1 MENEYGHIK
10 GFEPIIDE
18 NSKILILGT
27 LPSNESIKK
36 YKETGNQD
44 YYKDNS
50 NHFWEVISQLFLDG
64 RNIKTESYEYRK
76 ELLLNNY
83 IALWDVLKSADRL
96 KGKSKDDFKNPT
108 PNDIKSILKKYPN
121 ISYVYFNGKGKTLN
135 YFNKFNKD
143 IYNEFPQITFDWLY
157 STSNANNGNFKI
169 EQWENALKKF
179 EKEVESDNKN
189 EVISYFKN
197 LYDEIKNVNLNEE
210 KASEYLQKLYGK
222 AINGFPGFSDS
233 VDTLVNDYLKE
244 YKNREEALK
253 ELIRNQVIKC
263 TTSGFITGCPGL
275 LAIPIAL
282 PANICSVLYIQLRMI
297 AAIAK
302 IRGYDIYSDQVQT
315 FVFSCLVKGGIVD
328 VVATLPDEPQV
339 GWESELVA
347 LDIHEAV
354 AIEQAVNLHKPPE
367 VGGGHDGV
375 RFLLQ
380 QVVDATAQS
389 AHVDG
394 EVAALEVLLP
404 VLNGHHAHCVG
415 TKIGGT
421 VDGTH
426 RTRYLRASG
435 IDDARLP
442 RAALHLLIARVAR
455 VGSHGNTWRTRFALP
470 DWYRSCRCK

>member
-1 MENEYGHIK
+1 MENEYGHIT

-328 VVATLPDEPQV
+328 VVKDTGIKIGEKVSYNILKKHISGKMLIAINKKIGTRVITKFGEKGAINLVKLLP
-339 GWESELVA
+339 L
-347 LDIHEAV
+347 
-354 AIEQAVNLHKPPE
+354 
-367 VGGGHDGV
+367 VGGV
-375 RFLLQ
+375 
-380 QVVDATAQS
+380 
-389 AHVDG
+389 
-394 EVAALEVLLP
+394 
-404 VLNGHHAHCVG
+404 
-415 TKIGGT
+415 IGG
-421 VDGTH
+421 
-426 RTRYLRASG
+426 G
-435 IDDARLP
+435 IDYLYTKD
-442 RAALHLLIARVAR
+442 IANNA
-455 VGSHGNTWRTRFALP
+455 
-470 DWYRSCRCK
+470 CKLFTKMK